1 MTQGSLF
8 DGFGGLRRGLEDAG
22 LVSKWALDLIY
33 GHDIATT
40 NPDSLE
46 RVDLISGGPPCQRGS
61 IAARFSR
68 SRTQITLWPEMLRIV
83 KGIRPNWVVVENV
96 LGFQRQMVD
105 WTADL
110 HELGYGCAGQLVD
123 SRHWVPQQRTRC
135 FIVGRMGAD
144 GMALWNHLYA
154 DRKRMEGR
162 KQPQELQESRQGGKY
177 AGSCPDCVRDGVF
190 ARLSARKPAC
200 MGAGNAVTQPLA
212 AWLGQRIIETEKCW
226 SRA

>member
-1 MTQGSLF
+1 MKQLTHGSLF

-22 LVSKWALDLIY
+22 FVTKWARDLIY
-33 GHDIATT
+33 GHDIETDDPAE
-40 NPDSLE
+40 LE

-61 IAARFSR
+61 SAARFSR
-68 SRTQITLWPEMLRIV
+68 SRTQVTLWPQMLRVV
-83 KGIRPNWVVVENV
+83 KALRPSWVLVENV

-110 HELGYGCAGQLVD
+110 HQLGYGCAGQLID

-135 FIVGRMGAD
+135 FIVGRLGAE

-154 DRKRMEGR
+154 DGNGVEGR
-162 KQPQELQESRQGGKY
+162 ERSEADGCRQPSSVYVGPCGLCLRG
-177 AGSCPDCVRDGVF
+177 GVF
-190 ARLSARKPAC
+190 ARLSDRKLAL

-212 AWLGQRIIETEKCW
+212 AWIGRRIVEA
-226 SRA
+226 SGG